1 MQSEQKL
8 MQIHISTIAAK
19 EMNAHTLQQVTA
31 DTCSFPTAIV
41 RINCSNRHIHTQTVW

>member
-8 MQIHISTIAAK
+8 MQIHILTIAAK

-31 DTCSFPTAIV
+31 DAYSLLGAII
-41 RINCSNRHIHTQTVW
+41 RINCSNTHIHTQTAW